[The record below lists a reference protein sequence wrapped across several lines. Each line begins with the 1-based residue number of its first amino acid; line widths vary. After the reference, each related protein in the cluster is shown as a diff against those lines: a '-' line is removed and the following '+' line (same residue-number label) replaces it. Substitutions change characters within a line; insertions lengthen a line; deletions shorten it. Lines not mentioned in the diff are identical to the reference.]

1 MSLRAFIGLM
11 AKQTQAVFIISL
23 IRGKDINQGQA
34 FVNLFLLY
42 ADSPLFKRL
51 LTLYRMNTLKFK
63 GVV

>member
-23 IRGKDINQGQA
+23 IRGKDINPGQA

-42 ADSPLFKRL
+42 ADNPLFKR
-51 LTLYRMNTLKFK
+51 RINSI
-63 GVV
+63 